1 MKRSNPSSEQVDIS
15 SDEEDEGPVSKKSC
29 SDATFDQPPNEVE
42 DSLLRRAEIYQEYM
56 KQIPIPCLRGSVVP
70 FNTWIEL
77 GMSLKELYGQPL
89 HYLTNI
95 HLRQLDQSRAGT
107 ADEDVPLDIIIS
119 PPKAEASI
127 WLIEE
132 VHRLSSS
139 PHHLAKLWRD
149 DPLYHAFIDP
159 IFPDLPKTFC

>member
-1 MKRSNPSSEQVDIS
+1 
-15 SDEEDEGPVSKKSC
+15 
-29 SDATFDQPPNEVE
+29 
-42 DSLLRRAEIYQEYM
+42 M